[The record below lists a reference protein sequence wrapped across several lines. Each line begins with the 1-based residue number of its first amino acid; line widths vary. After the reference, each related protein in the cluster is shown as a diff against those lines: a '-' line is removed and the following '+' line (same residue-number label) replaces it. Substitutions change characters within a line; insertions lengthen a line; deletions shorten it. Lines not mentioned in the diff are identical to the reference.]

1 MTMPSALERV
11 WFGRSLTVSSDSLVL
26 GDGTLWSHA
35 ATLGTRFKGTEFT
48 IDQSCV
54 ENFVK
59 VFSSGYP
66 QKIPVDYD
74 HGSTTPDPDIKKLRV
89 QGQVPKAG
97 DVVELR
103 GVFSADAFTGELKA
117 AAEKLSTQAGRSLDD
132 ARNLGLWMR
141 WKPTARALQ
150 AIKAGEYTEL
160 SIAFDDDLPHNVD
173 GSGQGPGLWAVALL
187 NTPFLDDML
196 PVAASRSTDIP
207 PARERSASPERS
219 SMKLTALSVAAAL
232 LGRAITSED
241 EALQELNNLGPQLK
255 EFGTFR
261 EFREIVGAEFNGE
274 KDPAKVVTAIRGV
287 RTELKAA
294 QDAAIESKKLG
305 IKTTVETTIKAY
317 ESAIGTVALRAMLTR
332 ELTRE
337 LEAGVELEKTETMK
351 TLKELSPSIRFEQ
364 SAGPDIGGA
373 ATDDDEKLDARAKEL
388 LEKDPQL
395 KALASRDWSAAYKQ
409 ASAKALRELQTKT

>member
-1 MTMPSALERV
+1 MTMPALLERIR
-11 WFGRSLTVSSDSLVL
+11 FGRSLTVSGESLVL
-26 GDGTLWSHA
+26 ADGTLWSHA

-48 IDQSCV
+48 IDQPCV

-59 VFSSGYP
+59 VFTSGYP
-66 QKIPVDYD
+66 QKVPVDYD

-97 DVVELR
+97 DVLELR
-103 GVFSADAFTGELKA
+103 GVFAPSEFVGELKA
-117 AAEKLSTQAGRSLDD
+117 AAEKLSVAAGRTLEDP
-132 ARNLGLWMR
+132 RNLGLWMR

-196 PVAASRSTDIP
+196 PVAASRSTENL
-207 PARERSASPERS
+207 PARPASPERS

-255 EFGTFR
+255 ELTTMR
-261 EFREIVGAEFNGE
+261 EYRDVVGAEFNGE
-274 KDPAKVVTAIRGV
+274 KDPAKVVAAIRGV

-294 QDAAIESKKLG
+294 QDAAIESKKVG
-305 IKTTVETTIKAY
+305 IKTTVDATIKQY
-317 ESAIGTVALRAMLTR
+317 EAAIGTVALRGLLSR

-351 TLKELSPSIRFEQ
+351 TLKELSPSTKFSQ

-373 ATDDDEKLDARAKEL
+373 GTDDDEKLDARAKEIL
-388 LEKDPQL
+388 KTDAQL
-395 KALASRDWSAAYKQ
+395 NALATRDWSAAYKQ
-409 ASAKALRELQTKT
+409 ASSRALREMQPAT

>member
-1 MTMPSALERV
+1 MTMPALLERV
-11 WFGRSLTVSSDSLVL
+11 RFGRSLTVSGESLVL
-26 GDGTLWSHA
+26 ADGTLWSHA

-48 IDQSCV
+48 IDQPCV

-59 VFSSGYP
+59 VFTTGYP

-97 DVVELR
+97 DVLELR
-103 GVFSADAFTGELKA
+103 GVFSATEFTGDLKA
-117 AAEKLSTQAGRSLDD
+117 AAEKLSVQAGRPLDD
-132 ARNLGLWMR
+132 PRNLGLWMR

-196 PVAASRSTDIP
+196 PVAASRSEPP
-207 PARERSASPERS
+207 PARPASPERS

-241 EALQELNNLGPQLK
+241 EALQELNNLGPHLK
-255 EFGTFR
+255 ELGIMR
-261 EFREIVGAEFNGE
+261 EYRDIVGAEFNGE
-274 KDPAKVVTAIRGV
+274 KDPAKVVTSIRAL
-287 RTELKAA
+287 RNELKTA
-294 QDAAIESKKLG
+294 QDAAAEQKKLG
-305 IKTTVETTIKAY
+305 VKAAVDATIKSY
-317 ESAIGTVALRAMLTR
+317 EKAIGTVALRAMLTR

-337 LEAGVELEKTETMK
+337 LEAGTELEKTETMK
-351 TLKELSPSIRFEQ
+351 TLKELAPDRKFAQ

-373 ATDDDEKLDARAKEL
+373 ATDDDEKLHARAKEIL
-388 LEKDPQL
+388 ATDPEL
-395 KALASRDWSAAYKQ
+395 KALSATNYGEAYKRATSRAYQ
-409 ASAKALRELQTKT
+409 EFRTAT